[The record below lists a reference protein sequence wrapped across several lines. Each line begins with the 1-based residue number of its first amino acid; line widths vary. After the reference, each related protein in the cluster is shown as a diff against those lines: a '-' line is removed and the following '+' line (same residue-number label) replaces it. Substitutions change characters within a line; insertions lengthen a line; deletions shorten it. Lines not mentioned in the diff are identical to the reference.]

1 MANST
6 VRITRYIV
14 LKESAAGERYALVGE
29 TEATS
34 STTALRQ
41 VVSKISS
48 DSVEGSY
55 VAIPERSFQVVPI
68 AVKHLEPQLL
78 IGGGEQEKA
87 PKLEKQLEPEP
98 EALTPSAPQA
108 VPTKVPRAPK
118 ELTGISPID
127 PENAFDPFED
137 VIAR

>member
-1 MANST
+1 MASST
-6 VRITRYIV
+6 AGRLTRYVV
-14 LKESAAGERYALVGE
+14 LKENTPDEHYTLIGD

-41 VVSKISS
+41 VVSKLSA

-78 IGGGEQEKA
+78 IGGGEPEKA
-87 PKLEKQLEPEP
+87 PKAEKVAPP
-98 EALTPSAPQA
+98 PAPQE
-108 VPTKVPRAPK
+108 VFSTKVPSAISNAINEDLAP
-118 ELTGISPID
+118 
-127 PENAFDPFED
+127 A
-137 VIAR
+137 AR